1 MVKVKSP
8 HGKFYDRRHDLVN
21 CCEISIRNYHGY
33 MFLMSYALLGLSS
46 FMTYHRFVTTVTRRV
61 PLVAVTVYHLS
72 GAREFIPFF
81 VGFVLLN
88 L

>member
-1 MVKVKSP
+1 
-8 HGKFYDRRHDLVN
+8 
-21 CCEISIRNYHGY
+21 

-61 PLVAVTVYHLS
+61 PLVAVTVYYLS

-81 VGFVLLN
+81 MGFVLLN